1 MPYYKEN
8 TLFKTKNNRL
18 HIFQRKDAKTSNW
31 YGRTFIEKKQIQT
44 SSNTADKSKAI
55 IILEQ
60 WFDRLH
66 FKKSEGIQVHAKTF
80 IQCAKEFI
88 EFIKSDMSRAP
99 ISRSSIISRLNAILQ
114 YKIFHKLR
122 IDKVNYDIIKDFL
135 LWKNEQAQKKSK
147 ILSGKTLHGNLI
159 TISSFIKWCVE
170 KKYRKEKLEKL
181 TTKLLEKKFR
191 QQRTQRTHFTRKE
204 WQYLLS
210 VSRDRIKKARGKR
223 VSFDRRLLHEY
234 MIFMVGTGLRVN
246 EASGMKWEDT
256 QMIDKHNLNPNLKNT
271 FVDSFFGRLERYY
284 TINNVFGKKRRANKN
299 IGGGNSYFA
308 LEKILKLYKEY
319 NIKVAPNTK
328 IFLNR
333 SIRDGLNNLLKD
345 TDLKHTKIGEE
356 FVKRDAKS
364 FRHTHILFQIENGVP
379 TTDIAKNLDTS
390 TEMIDKF
397 YTANVQTEELIDR
410 LTKIN
415 RSQIKAVS

>member
-18 HIFQRKDAKTSNW
+18 HIFKRKDAKTNNW
-31 YGRTFIEKKQIQT
+31 YGRTFIEGKQTQT
-44 SSNTADKSKAI
+44 SSSTSDKNKAI

-66 FKKSEGIQVHAKTF
+66 FKKSEGIQVHSKTF

-88 EFIKSDMSRAP
+88 EHVKSDMSRAP
-99 ISRSSIISRLNAILQ
+99 ISRTSITSRFKTILQ
-114 YKIFHKLR
+114 YEPFHKIR
-122 IDKVNYDIIKDFL
+122 IDKVNYDIIRDFL

-147 ILSGKTLHGNLI
+147 TLSGKTLHGNLI

-191 QQRTQRTHFTRKE
+191 QQRTQRTHFTKKE

-234 MIFMVGTGLRVN
+234 MIFMVSTGLRVY
-246 EASGMKWEDT
+246 EASSMKWEDT
-256 QMIDKHNLNPNLKNT
+256 QMIDSHNLNPNLKKNY
-271 FVDSFFGRLERYY
+271 VDSFFGRLDRYY

-299 IGGGNSYFA
+299 IGSGSSYFA
-308 LEKILKLYKEY
+308 LQNILKLYNEY
-319 NIKVAPNTK
+319 NVKVAPNIK
-328 IFLNR
+328 IFINR
-333 SIRDGLNNLLKD
+333 SIRDGLNNLLKAA
-345 TDLKHTKIGEE
+345 DLKYKKIGEE

-364 FRHTHILFQIENGVP
+364 FRHTHILFSFESGVS
-379 TTDIAKNLDTS
+379 TSDIVQNLDTS
-390 TEMIDKF
+390 SEMIDKF

-410 LTKIN
+410 LTKIHIS
-415 RSQIKAVS
+415 RIKAVS

>member
-1 MPYYKEN
+1 MSYYKKN
-8 TLFKTKNNRL
+8 TLFKTKNNRI
-18 HIFQRKDAKTSNW
+18 HIFQRKDAKTNNW
-31 YGRTFIEKKQIQT
+31 YGRTFIEGKQTQT
-44 SSNTADKSKAI
+44 SSSTSDKNKAI

-60 WFDRLH
+60 CFDRLH

-80 IQCAKEFI
+80 AQCTKEFI
-88 EFIKSDMSRAP
+88 EFVKSDMSRAAN
-99 ISRSSIISRLNAILQ
+99 SRTSIVTRFNTILK
-114 YKIFHKLR
+114 YKAFHKVI
-122 IDKVNYDIIKDFL
+122 IDKINFDILKDFL
-135 LWKNEQAQKKSK
+135 LWRNQQAQIKSK

-159 TISSFIKWCVE
+159 TISSLINWCVE
-170 KKYRKEKLEKL
+170 KKYRKEKLVGL
-181 TTKLLEKKFR
+181 TTKLLEKKLR
-191 QQRTQRTHFTRKE
+191 LQRTQRSHFTRKE

-210 VSRDRIKKARGKR
+210 VLRDRIKKARGKR

-246 EASGMKWEDT
+246 EASNMKWEDT
-256 QMIDKHNLNPNLKNT
+256 QMIDKHNLNSNLKNT

-299 IGGGNSYFA
+299 IGSGNSYFD

-319 NIKVAPNTK
+319 NVKVAPNTN

-333 SIRDGLNNLLKD
+333 SIRDGLNNLLKN

-364 FRHTHILFQIENGVP
+364 FRHMNILFQIENGVS
-379 TTDIAKNLDTS
+379 TTDIAKNLDTL
-390 TEMIDKF
+390 TNMIDKF
-397 YTANVQTEELIDR
+397 YTNNVQTEELIDR

-415 RSQIKAVS
+415 RNNIKLAS

>member
-1 MPYYKEN
+1 MSYYKKN
-8 TLFKTKNNRL
+8 TLFKTKNNRI
-18 HIFQRKDAKTSNW
+18 HIFQRKDAKTNNW
-31 YGRTFIEKKQIQT
+31 YGRTFIDGKQTQT
-44 SSNTADKSKAI
+44 SSSTSDKNKAI

-60 WFDRLH
+60 CFDRLH

-80 IQCAKEFI
+80 AQCTKEFI
-88 EFIKSDMSRAP
+88 EFVKSDMSRAAN
-99 ISRSSIISRLNAILQ
+99 SRTSIVTRFNTILK
-114 YKIFHKLR
+114 YKAFHKVI
-122 IDKVNYDIIKDFL
+122 IDKINFDILKDFL
-135 LWKNEQAQKKSK
+135 LWRNQQAQIKSK

-159 TISSFIKWCVE
+159 TISSLINWCVE
-170 KKYRKEKLEKL
+170 KKYRKEKLVGL
-181 TTKLLEKKFR
+181 TTKLLEKKLR
-191 QQRTQRTHFTRKE
+191 LQRTQRTHFTRKE

-210 VSRDRIKKARGKR
+210 VLRDRIKKARGKR

-246 EASGMKWEDT
+246 EASNMKWEDT
-256 QMIDKHNLNPNLKNT
+256 QMIDKHNLNSNLKNT

-299 IGGGNSYFA
+299 IGSGNSYFD

-319 NIKVAPNTK
+319 NVKVAPNTN

-333 SIRDGLNNLLKD
+333 SIRDGLNNLLKN

-364 FRHTHILFQIENGVP
+364 FRHMNILFQIENGVS
-379 TTDIAKNLDTS
+379 TTDIAKNLDTL
-390 TEMIDKF
+390 TNMIDKF
-397 YTANVQTEELIDR
+397 YTNNVQTEELIDR

-415 RSQIKAVS
+415 RNNIKLAS

>member
-18 HIFQRKDAKTSNW
+18 HIFKRKDAKTNNW
-31 YGRTFIEKKQIQT
+31 YGRTFIEKKQTQT
-44 SSNTADKSKAI
+44 SSSTSDKNKAI

-66 FKKSEGIQVHAKTF
+66 FKKSEGIQVHSKTF

-88 EFIKSDMSRAP
+88 EYVKSDMSRAP
-99 ISRSSIISRLNAILQ
+99 ISRTSITSRFKTILQ
-114 YKIFHKLR
+114 YEPFHKIR
-122 IDKVNYDIIKDFL
+122 IDKVNYDIIRDFL

-147 ILSGKTLHGNLI
+147 TLSGKTLHGNLI

-191 QQRTQRTHFTRKE
+191 QQRTQRTHFTKKE

-234 MIFMVGTGLRVN
+234 MIFMVSTGLRVY
-246 EASGMKWEDT
+246 EASSMKWEDT
-256 QMIDKHNLNPNLKNT
+256 QMIDSHNLNPNLKKNY
-271 FVDSFFGRLERYY
+271 VDSFFGRLDRYY

-299 IGGGNSYFA
+299 IGSGSSYFA
-308 LEKILKLYKEY
+308 LQNILKLYNEY
-319 NIKVAPNTK
+319 NVKVAPNTK
-328 IFLNR
+328 IFINR
-333 SIRDGLNNLLKD
+333 SIRDGLNNLLKA
-345 TDLKHTKIGEE
+345 TDLKYKKIGEE

-364 FRHTHILFQIENGVP
+364 FRHTHILFSFESGVS
-379 TTDIAKNLDTS
+379 TSDIVQNLDTS
-390 TEMIDKF
+390 SEMIDKF

-410 LTKIN
+410 LTKIH
-415 RSQIKAVS
+415 RSRIKAVS

>member
-1 MPYYKEN
+1 MAYYKKN

-18 HIFQRKDAKTSNW
+18 HIFQRKDAKTNNW
-31 YGRTFIEKKQIQT
+31 YGRTFIEGKQTQT
-44 SSNTADKSKAI
+44 SSSTSDKNKAI
-55 IILEQ
+55 TILEQ

-66 FKKSEGIQVHAKTF
+66 FKKSEGIQVHSKTF

-88 EFIKSDMSRAP
+88 EHVKSDMSRAP
-99 ISRSSIISRLNAILQ
+99 ISRTSITSRFKTILQ
-114 YKIFHKLR
+114 YEPFHKIR
-122 IDKVNYDIIKDFL
+122 IDKVNYDIIRDFL

-147 ILSGKTLHGNLI
+147 TLSGKTLHGNLI

-191 QQRTQRTHFTRKE
+191 LQRTQRTNFTKKE

-210 VSRDRIKKARGKR
+210 VSRDRVKKARGMR

-234 MIFMVGTGLRVN
+234 MIFMVSTGLRVY
-246 EASGMKWEDT
+246 EASGMKWEDNE
-256 QMIDKHNLNPNLKNT
+256 MIDSHNLNPNLKNT
-271 FVDSFFGRLERYY
+271 YVDNFFGRLERYY
-284 TINNVFGKKRRANKN
+284 TKNNVFGKKRRANSN
-299 IGGGNSYFA
+299 IGGGSSYFA
-308 LEKILKLYKEY
+308 LQNILKLYKEY
-319 NIKVAPNTK
+319 NVKVAPNTK
-328 IFLNR
+328 IFINR
-333 SIRDGLNNLLKD
+333 SIRDGLNNLLKAA
-345 TDLKHTKIGEE
+345 DLKYTKIGEE

-364 FRHTHILFQIENGVP
+364 FRHTHILFQIENGAP
-379 TTDIAKNLDTS
+379 TAFIVKNLDTS
-390 TEMIDKF
+390 SQMIDKF
-397 YTANVQTEELIDR
+397 YTANIQTEELINR

>member
-1 MPYYKEN
+1 MPYYKKN
-8 TLFKTKNNRL
+8 TLFKTKKNRL
-18 HIFQRKDAKTSNW
+18 HIFQRKDVKTNNW
-31 YGRTFIEKKQIQT
+31 YGRTFIEGKQTQT
-44 SSNTADKSKAI
+44 SSNTSEKNKAI
-55 IILEQ
+55 KILEQ

-80 IQCAKEFI
+80 AQCAKEFI
-88 EFIKSDMSRAP
+88 EFVKSDMSRAP
-99 ISRSSIISRLNAILQ
+99 NSRTSIVTRFNTILK
-114 YKIFHKLR
+114 YKPFHKVR
-122 IDKVNYDIIKDFL
+122 IDKINFDILKDFL
-135 LWKNEQAQKKSK
+135 LWRSQQAQLKLKT
-147 ILSGKTLHGNLI
+147 LSGKTLHGNLI
-159 TISSFIKWCVE
+159 TISSLINWCVE
-170 KKYRKEKLEKL
+170 KKYRKEKLVGL
-181 TTKLLEKKFR
+181 TTKLLEKKLR
-191 QQRTQRTHFTRKE
+191 LQRTQRTHFTRKE

-223 VSFDRRLLHEY
+223 ISFDRRLLHEY

-246 EASGMKWEDT
+246 EVSNMKWGDT
-256 QMIDKHNLNPNLKNT
+256 QMIDRHNLNPNLKNT
-271 FVDSFFGRLERYY
+271 FVDSFFNRLERYY

-299 IGGGNSYFA
+299 IGGGSSYFA

-333 SIRDGLNNLLKD
+333 SIRDGLNNLLKR
-345 TDLKHTKIGEE
+345 TDLKHKKIGEE

-364 FRHTHILFQIENGVP
+364 FRHTHILFQIENSVP
-379 TTDIAKNLDTS
+379 TSDISKNLDTS

>member
-1 MPYYKEN
+1 MPYFKEN

-18 HIFQRKDAKTSNW
+18 HIFLRKDAKTNNW
-31 YGRTFIEKKQIQT
+31 YGRTFIEGKQTQT
-44 SSNTADKSKAI
+44 SSSTSDKNKAI

-66 FKKSEGIQVHAKTF
+66 FKKSEGIQVHSKTF
-80 IQCAKEFI
+80 IQCAKEFM
-88 EFIKSDMSRAP
+88 EYIKSDMSRAP
-99 ISRSSIISRLNAILQ
+99 SSRFSIISRFKTILK
-114 YKIFHKLR
+114 YEPFHKIR
-122 IDKVNYDIIKDFL
+122 IDKVNYDIIREFL

-147 ILSGKTLHGNLI
+147 TLRGKTLHGNLI

-191 QQRTQRTHFTRKE
+191 QQRTQRTHLTKKE

-210 VSRDRIKKARGKR
+210 NSRDRIKKARGKR

-234 MIFMVGTGLRVN
+234 MIFMVGTGLRVS
-246 EASGMKWEDT
+246 EASGMKWEDA

-284 TINNVFGKKRRANKN
+284 TINNVFGKKRRANRN
-299 IGGGNSYFA
+299 IGSGNSYFA

-319 NIKVAPNTK
+319 DVKVAPNTN
-328 IFLNR
+328 IFINR
-333 SIRDGLNNLLKD
+333 SIRDGLNNLLKA
-345 TDLKHTKIGEE
+345 TNLKYSKIGED

-364 FRHTHILFQIENGVP
+364 FRHTHIFFQIDNGVP

-390 TEMIDKF
+390 TDMIDKF

>member
-18 HIFQRKDAKTSNW
+18 HIFKRKDAKTNNW
-31 YGRTFIEKKQIQT
+31 YGRTFIEGKQTQT
-44 SSNTADKSKAI
+44 SSSTSDKNKAI

-66 FKKSEGIQVHAKTF
+66 FKKSEGIQVHSKTF

-88 EFIKSDMSRAP
+88 EHVKSDMSRAP
-99 ISRSSIISRLNAILQ
+99 ISRTSITSRFKTILQ
-114 YKIFHKLR
+114 YEPFHKIR
-122 IDKVNYDIIKDFL
+122 IDKVNYDIIRDFL

-147 ILSGKTLHGNLI
+147 TLSGKTLHGNLI

-191 QQRTQRTHFTRKE
+191 QQRTQRTHFTKKE

-234 MIFMVGTGLRVN
+234 MIFMVSTGLRVY
-246 EASGMKWEDT
+246 EASSMKWEDT
-256 QMIDKHNLNPNLKNT
+256 QMIDSHNLNPNLKKNY
-271 FVDSFFGRLERYY
+271 VDSFFGRLDRYY

-299 IGGGNSYFA
+299 IGSGSSYFA
-308 LEKILKLYKEY
+308 LQNILKLYNEY
-319 NIKVAPNTK
+319 NVKVAPNIK
-328 IFLNR
+328 IFINR
-333 SIRDGLNNLLKD
+333 SIRDGLNNLLKAA
-345 TDLKHTKIGEE
+345 DLKYKKIGEE

-364 FRHTHILFQIENGVP
+364 FRHTHILFSFESGVS
-379 TTDIAKNLDTS
+379 TSDIVQNLDTS
-390 TEMIDKF
+390 SEMIDKF

-410 LTKIN
+410 LTKIH
-415 RSQIKAVS
+415 RSRIKAVF

>member
-1 MPYYKEN
+1 MSYYKKN
-8 TLFKTKNNRL
+8 TLFKTKNNRI
-18 HIFQRKDAKTSNW
+18 HIFQRKDAKTNNW
-31 YGRTFIEKKQIQT
+31 YGRTFIEGKQTQT
-44 SSNTADKSKAI
+44 SSSTSDKNKAI

-60 WFDRLH
+60 CFDRLH

-80 IQCAKEFI
+80 AQCTKEFI
-88 EFIKSDMSRAP
+88 EFVKSDMSRAAN
-99 ISRSSIISRLNAILQ
+99 SRTSIVTRFNTILK
-114 YKIFHKLR
+114 YKAFHKVI
-122 IDKVNYDIIKDFL
+122 IDKINFDILKDFL
-135 LWKNEQAQKKSK
+135 LWRNQQAQIKSK

-159 TISSFIKWCVE
+159 TISSLINWCVE
-170 KKYRKEKLEKL
+170 KKYRKEKLVGL
-181 TTKLLEKKFR
+181 TTKLLEKKLR
-191 QQRTQRTHFTRKE
+191 LQRTQRSHFTRKE

-210 VSRDRIKKARGKR
+210 VLRDRIKKARGKR

-246 EASGMKWEDT
+246 EASNMKWEDT
-256 QMIDKHNLNPNLKNT
+256 QMIDKHNLNSNLKNT

-299 IGGGNSYFA
+299 IGSGNSYFD

-319 NIKVAPNTK
+319 NVKVAPNTN

-333 SIRDGLNNLLKD
+333 SIRDGLNNLLKN

-364 FRHTHILFQIENGVP
+364 FRHMNILFQIENGVS
-379 TTDIAKNLDTS
+379 TTDIAKNLDTL
-390 TEMIDKF
+390 TNMIDKF
-397 YTANVQTEELIDR
+397 YTNNVQTEELIDR

-415 RSQIKAVS
+415 RNNMKLAS

>member
-18 HIFQRKDAKTSNW
+18 HIFKRKDAKTNNW
-31 YGRTFIEKKQIQT
+31 YGRTFIEGKQTQT
-44 SSNTADKSKAI
+44 SSSTSDKNKAI

-66 FKKSEGIQVHAKTF
+66 FKKSEGIQVHSKTF

-88 EFIKSDMSRAP
+88 EHVKSDMSRAP
-99 ISRSSIISRLNAILQ
+99 ISRTSITSRFKTILQ
-114 YKIFHKLR
+114 YEPFHKIR
-122 IDKVNYDIIKDFL
+122 IDKVNYDIIRDFL

-147 ILSGKTLHGNLI
+147 TLSGKTLHGNLI

-191 QQRTQRTHFTRKE
+191 QQRTQRTHFTKKE

-234 MIFMVGTGLRVN
+234 MIFMVSTGLRVYQ
-246 EASGMKWEDT
+246 ASSMKWEDT
-256 QMIDKHNLNPNLKNT
+256 QMIDSHNLNPNLKKNY
-271 FVDSFFGRLERYY
+271 VDSFFGRLDRYY

-299 IGGGNSYFA
+299 IGSGSSYFA
-308 LEKILKLYKEY
+308 LQNILKLYNEY
-319 NIKVAPNTK
+319 NVKVAPNIK
-328 IFLNR
+328 IFINR
-333 SIRDGLNNLLKD
+333 SIRDGLNNLLKAA
-345 TDLKHTKIGEE
+345 DLKYKKIGEE

-364 FRHTHILFQIENGVP
+364 FRHTHILFSFESGVS
-379 TTDIAKNLDTS
+379 TSDIVQNLDTS
-390 TEMIDKF
+390 SEMIDKF

-410 LTKIN
+410 LTKIH
-415 RSQIKAVS
+415 RSRIKAVS

>member
-18 HIFQRKDAKTSNW
+18 HIFKRKDAKTNNW
-31 YGRTFIEKKQIQT
+31 YGRTFIEKKQTQT
-44 SSNTADKSKAI
+44 SSSTSDKNKAI

-66 FKKSEGIQVHAKTF
+66 FKKSEGIQVHSKTF

-88 EFIKSDMSRAP
+88 EYVKSDMSRAP
-99 ISRSSIISRLNAILQ
+99 ISRTSITSRFKTILQ
-114 YKIFHKLR
+114 YEPFHKIR
-122 IDKVNYDIIKDFL
+122 IDKVNYDIIRDFL

-147 ILSGKTLHGNLI
+147 TLSGKTLHGNLI

-191 QQRTQRTHFTRKE
+191 QQRTQRTHFTKKE

-234 MIFMVGTGLRVN
+234 MIFMVSTGLRVY
-246 EASGMKWEDT
+246 EASSMKWEDT
-256 QMIDKHNLNPNLKNT
+256 QMIDSHNLNPNLKKNY
-271 FVDSFFGRLERYY
+271 VDSFFGRLDRYY

-299 IGGGNSYFA
+299 IGSGSSYFA
-308 LEKILKLYKEY
+308 LQNILKLYNEY
-319 NIKVAPNTK
+319 NVKVAPNTK
-328 IFLNR
+328 IFINR
-333 SIRDGLNNLLKD
+333 SIRDGLNNLLKA
-345 TDLKHTKIGEE
+345 TDLKYKKIGEE

-364 FRHTHILFQIENGVP
+364 FRHTHILFSFENGVS
-379 TTDIAKNLDTS
+379 TSDIVKNLDTS
-390 TEMIDKF
+390 SEMIDKF
-397 YTANVQTEELIDR
+397 YTANVQTEELINR
-410 LTKIN
+410 LTKIH
-415 RSQIKAVS
+415 RSRIKAVS

>member
-1 MPYYKEN
+1 MPYYKEK

-18 HIFQRKDAKTSNW
+18 HIFKRKDAKTDNW
-31 YGRTFIEKKQIQT
+31 YGRTFIEGKQTQT
-44 SSNTADKSKAI
+44 SSSTSNKNKAI

-66 FKKSEGIQVHAKTF
+66 FKKNEGIQVHSKTF
-80 IQCAKEFI
+80 AQCAKEFI
-88 EFIKSDMSRAP
+88 EFIKNDMSRAP
-99 ISRSSIISRLNAILQ
+99 NSRTSITTRFNTILK
-114 YKIFHKLR
+114 YKPFHKLR
-122 IDKVNYDIIKDFL
+122 IDKINFDILKDFL
-135 LWKNEQAQKKSK
+135 LWRNEQAKLLSK
-147 ILSGKTLHGNLI
+147 TLSGKTLHGNLI
-159 TISSFIKWCVE
+159 TISSLINWCVE
-170 KKYRKEKLEKL
+170 KKYRKEKLPGL
-181 TTKLLEKKFR
+181 TTKLLEKKLR
-191 QQRTQRTHFTRKE
+191 QQRTQRTHFTKKE

-210 VSRDRIKKARGKR
+210 TSRDRIKKARGKR

-246 EASGMKWEDT
+246 EASNMKWEDA

-308 LEKILKLYKEY
+308 LENILKLYNEY
-319 NIKVAPNTK
+319 NVKVAPNTN

-333 SIRDGLNNLLKD
+333 SIRDGLNNLLKN
-345 TDLKHTKIGEE
+345 TDLKQKKIGEE

-364 FRHTHILFQIENGVP
+364 FRHTHILFQIENGVS

-390 TEMIDKF
+390 TNMIDKF
-397 YTANVQTEELIDR
+397 YTNNVQTEELIDR

-415 RSQIKAVS
+415 RTQLKIAN

>member
-18 HIFQRKDAKTSNW
+18 HIFKRKDAKTNNW
-31 YGRTFIEKKQIQT
+31 YGRTFIEGKQTQT
-44 SSNTADKSKAI
+44 SSSTSDKNKAI

-66 FKKSEGIQVHAKTF
+66 FKKSEGIQVHSKTF

-88 EFIKSDMSRAP
+88 EHVKSDMSRAP
-99 ISRSSIISRLNAILQ
+99 ISRTSITSRFKTILQ
-114 YKIFHKLR
+114 YEPFHKIR
-122 IDKVNYDIIKDFL
+122 IDKVNYDIIRDFL

-147 ILSGKTLHGNLI
+147 TLSGKTLHGNLI

-191 QQRTQRTHFTRKE
+191 QQRTQRTHFTKKE

-234 MIFMVGTGLRVN
+234 MIFMVSTGLRVY
-246 EASGMKWEDT
+246 EASSMKWEDT
-256 QMIDKHNLNPNLKNT
+256 QMIDSHNLNPNLKKNY
-271 FVDSFFGRLERYY
+271 VDSFFGRLDRYY

-299 IGGGNSYFA
+299 IGSGSSYFA
-308 LEKILKLYKEY
+308 LQNILKLYNEY
-319 NIKVAPNTK
+319 NVKVAPNIK
-328 IFLNR
+328 IFINR
-333 SIRDGLNNLLKD
+333 SIRDGLNNLLKAA
-345 TDLKHTKIGEE
+345 DLKYKKIGEE

-364 FRHTHILFQIENGVP
+364 FRHTHILFSFESGVS
-379 TTDIAKNLDTS
+379 TSDIVQNLDTS
-390 TEMIDKF
+390 SEMIDKF

-410 LTKIN
+410 LTKIH
-415 RSQIKAVS
+415 RSRIKAVS

>member
-18 HIFQRKDAKTSNW
+18 HIFKRKDAKTNNW
-31 YGRTFIEKKQIQT
+31 YGRTFIEGKQTQT
-44 SSNTADKSKAI
+44 SSSTSDKNKAI

-66 FKKSEGIQVHAKTF
+66 FKKSEGIQVHSKTF

-88 EFIKSDMSRAP
+88 EHVKSDMSRAP
-99 ISRSSIISRLNAILQ
+99 ISRTSITSRFKTILQ
-114 YKIFHKLR
+114 YEPFHKIR
-122 IDKVNYDIIKDFL
+122 IDKVNYDIIRDFL

-147 ILSGKTLHGNLI
+147 TLSGKTLHGNLI

-181 TTKLLEKKFR
+181 TTKLLEKNFR
-191 QQRTQRTHFTRKE
+191 QQRTQRTHFTKKE

-234 MIFMVGTGLRVN
+234 MIFMVSTGLRVY
-246 EASGMKWEDT
+246 EASSMKWEDT
-256 QMIDKHNLNPNLKNT
+256 QMIDSHNLNPNLNKNY
-271 FVDSFFGRLERYY
+271 VDSFFGRLDRYY

-299 IGGGNSYFA
+299 IGSGSSYFA
-308 LEKILKLYKEY
+308 LQNILKLYNEY
-319 NIKVAPNTK
+319 NVKVAPNIK
-328 IFLNR
+328 IFINR
-333 SIRDGLNNLLKD
+333 SIRDGLNNLLKAA
-345 TDLKHTKIGEE
+345 DLKYKKIGEE

-364 FRHTHILFQIENGVP
+364 FRHTHILFSFESGVS
-379 TTDIAKNLDTS
+379 TSDIVKNLDTS
-390 TEMIDKF
+390 SEMIDKF

-410 LTKIN
+410 LTKIH
-415 RSQIKAVS
+415 RSRIKAVS

>member
-18 HIFQRKDAKTSNW
+18 HIFQRKDAKTNNW
-31 YGRTFIEKKQIQT
+31 YARTFIEGKQTQT
-44 SSNTADKSKAI
+44 SSSTSDKNKAI

-66 FKKSEGIQVHAKTF
+66 FKKSEGIQVHSKTF
-80 IQCAKEFI
+80 IQCAKEFM
-88 EFIKSDMSRAP
+88 EYVKNDMSRAP
-99 ISRSSIISRLNAILQ
+99 ISRSSIISRFKTILQ
-114 YKIFHKLR
+114 YEPFHKIR
-122 IDKVNYDIIKDFL
+122 IDKVNYEVIRDFL

-147 ILSGKTLHGNLI
+147 TLSGKTLHGNLI
-159 TISSFIKWCVE
+159 TISSFINWCVE
-170 KKYRKEKLEKL
+170 KKYRKEKLEGL
-181 TTKLLEKKFR
+181 TTKLLEKKLR
-191 QQRTQRTHFTRKE
+191 QQRTQRTHFTKKE

-246 EASGMKWEDT
+246 EASNMKWEDT

-319 NIKVAPNTK
+319 NVKVAPNTN

-333 SIRDGLNNLLKD
+333 SIRDGLNNLLKN
-345 TDLKHTKIGEE
+345 TDLKHKKIGEE

-364 FRHTHILFQIENGVP
+364 FRHTNILFQIENGVP

-390 TEMIDKF
+390 TNMIDKF
-397 YTANVQTEELIDR
+397 YTNNVQTEELIDR

>member
-18 HIFQRKDAKTSNW
+18 HIFKRKDAKTNNW
-31 YGRTFIEKKQIQT
+31 YGRTFIEGKQTQT
-44 SSNTADKSKAI
+44 SSSTSDKNKAI

-66 FKKSEGIQVHAKTF
+66 FKKSEGIQVHSKTF

-88 EFIKSDMSRAP
+88 EHVKSDMSRAP
-99 ISRSSIISRLNAILQ
+99 ISRTSITSRFKTILQ
-114 YKIFHKLR
+114 YEPFHKIR
-122 IDKVNYDIIKDFL
+122 IDKVNYDIIRDFL

-147 ILSGKTLHGNLI
+147 TLSGKTLHGNLI

-191 QQRTQRTHFTRKE
+191 QQRTQRTHFTKKE

-210 VSRDRIKKARGKR
+210 ISRDRIKKARGKR

-234 MIFMVGTGLRVN
+234 MIFMVSTGLRVY
-246 EASGMKWEDT
+246 EASSMKWEDT
-256 QMIDKHNLNPNLKNT
+256 QMIDSHNLNPNLKKNY
-271 FVDSFFGRLERYY
+271 VDSFFGRLDRYY

-299 IGGGNSYFA
+299 IGSGSSYFA
-308 LEKILKLYKEY
+308 LQNILKLYNEY
-319 NIKVAPNTK
+319 NVKVAPNIK
-328 IFLNR
+328 IFINR
-333 SIRDGLNNLLKD
+333 SIRDGLNNLLKAA
-345 TDLKHTKIGEE
+345 DLKYKKIGEE

-364 FRHTHILFQIENGVP
+364 FRHTHILFSFESGVS
-379 TTDIAKNLDTS
+379 TSDIVKNLDTS
-390 TEMIDKF
+390 SEMIDKF

-410 LTKIN
+410 LTKIH
-415 RSQIKAVS
+415 RSRIKAVS

>member
-18 HIFQRKDAKTSNW
+18 HIFQRKDAKTNNW
-31 YGRTFIEKKQIQT
+31 YGRTFIEGKQTQT
-44 SSNTADKSKAI
+44 TSNTSDKNKAT

-66 FKKSEGIQVHAKTF
+66 FKKSEGIQVHSKTF
-80 IQCAKEFI
+80 IQCAKEFM
-88 EFIKSDMSRAP
+88 EYIKSDMSRAP
-99 ISRSSIISRLNAILQ
+99 SSRFSIISRLKTILH
-114 YKIFHKLR
+114 YELFHKIR
-122 IDKVNYDIIKDFL
+122 IDKVNYDVIRDFL

-147 ILSGKTLHGNLI
+147 TLSGKTLHGNLI

-191 QQRTQRTHFTRKE
+191 LQRTRRTHFTKKE
-204 WQYLLS
+204 WQHLLS
-210 VSRDRIKKARGKR
+210 VSRDRIKNARGKR
-223 VSFDRRLLHEY
+223 VSFDRKLLHEY

-246 EASGMKWEDT
+246 EASGMKWEDA

-284 TINNVFGKKRRANKN
+284 TINNVFGKKRRANRN
-299 IGGGNSYFA
+299 IGSGNSYFA

-319 NIKVAPNTK
+319 DVKVAPNTN
-328 IFLNR
+328 IFINR
-333 SIRDGLNNLLKD
+333 SIRDGLNNLLKAAN
-345 TDLKHTKIGEE
+345 LKYTKIGEE

-364 FRHTHILFQIENGVP
+364 FRHTHIFFQIDNGVP

-390 TEMIDKF
+390 TDMIDKF

-415 RSQIKAVS
+415 RSQIKVVS

>member
-18 HIFQRKDAKTSNW
+18 HIFKRKDAKTNNW
-31 YGRTFIEKKQIQT
+31 YGRTFIEGKQTQT
-44 SSNTADKSKAI
+44 SSSTSDKNKAI

-66 FKKSEGIQVHAKTF
+66 FKKSEGIQVHSKTF

-88 EFIKSDMSRAP
+88 EHVKSDMSRAP
-99 ISRSSIISRLNAILQ
+99 ISRTSITSRFKTILQ
-114 YKIFHKLR
+114 YEPFHKIR
-122 IDKVNYDIIKDFL
+122 IDKVNYDIIRDFL

-147 ILSGKTLHGNLI
+147 TLSGKTLHGNLI

-191 QQRTQRTHFTRKE
+191 QQRTQRTHFTKKE

-210 VSRDRIKKARGKR
+210 VSRDRVKKARGMR

-234 MIFMVGTGLRVN
+234 MIFMVSTGLRVY

-256 QMIDKHNLNPNLKNT
+256 QMIDSHNLNPNLKKNY
-271 FVDSFFGRLERYY
+271 VDSFFGRLDRYY

-299 IGGGNSYFA
+299 IGSGSSYFA
-308 LEKILKLYKEY
+308 LQNILKLYNEY
-319 NIKVAPNTK
+319 NVKVAPNIK
-328 IFLNR
+328 IFINR
-333 SIRDGLNNLLKD
+333 SIRDGLNNLLKAA
-345 TDLKHTKIGEE
+345 DLKYKKIGEE

-364 FRHTHILFQIENGVP
+364 FRHTHILFSFESGVS
-379 TTDIAKNLDTS
+379 TSDIVKNLDTS
-390 TEMIDKF
+390 SEMIDKF

-410 LTKIN
+410 LTKIH
-415 RSQIKAVS
+415 RSRIKAVS

>member
-18 HIFQRKDAKTSNW
+18 HIFKRKDAKTNNW
-31 YGRTFIEKKQIQT
+31 YGRTFIEGKQTQT
-44 SSNTADKSKAI
+44 SSSTSDKNKAI

-66 FKKSEGIQVHAKTF
+66 FKKSEGIQVHSKTF

-88 EFIKSDMSRAP
+88 EHVKSDMSRAP
-99 ISRSSIISRLNAILQ
+99 ISRTSITSRFKTILQ
-114 YKIFHKLR
+114 YEPFHKIR
-122 IDKVNYDIIKDFL
+122 IDKVNYDIIRDFL

-147 ILSGKTLHGNLI
+147 TLSGKTLHGNLI

-191 QQRTQRTHFTRKE
+191 QQRTQRTHFTKKE

-210 VSRDRIKKARGKR
+210 VSRDRVKKARGMR

-234 MIFMVGTGLRVN
+234 MIFMVSTGLRVY

-256 QMIDKHNLNPNLKNT
+256 QMIDSHNLNPNLKKNY
-271 FVDSFFGRLERYY
+271 VDSFFCRLDRYY

-299 IGGGNSYFA
+299 IGSGSSYFA
-308 LEKILKLYKEY
+308 LQNILKLYNEY
-319 NIKVAPNTK
+319 NVKVAPNIK
-328 IFLNR
+328 IFINR
-333 SIRDGLNNLLKD
+333 SIRDGLNNLLKAA
-345 TDLKHTKIGEE
+345 DLKYKKIGEE

-364 FRHTHILFQIENGVP
+364 FRHTHILFSFESGVS
-379 TTDIAKNLDTS
+379 TSDIVKNLDTS
-390 TEMIDKF
+390 SEMIDKF

-410 LTKIN
+410 LTKIH
-415 RSQIKAVS
+415 RSRIKAVS

>member
-18 HIFQRKDAKTSNW
+18 HIFQRKDAKTNNW
-31 YGRTFIEKKQIQT
+31 YGRTFIEGKQTQT
-44 SSNTADKSKAI
+44 SSSTSDKNKAI

-66 FKKSEGIQVHAKTF
+66 FKKSEGIQVHSKTF
-80 IQCAKEFI
+80 IQCAKEFM
-88 EFIKSDMSRAP
+88 EYIKSDMSRAP
-99 ISRSSIISRLNAILQ
+99 SSRFSIISRFKTILQ
-114 YKIFHKLR
+114 YEPFHKIR
-122 IDKVNYDIIKDFL
+122 IDKVNYDVIRDFL

-170 KKYRKEKLEKL
+170 KKYRKEKLERL

-191 QQRTQRTHFTRKE
+191 LQRTQRTHFTKKE
-204 WQYLLS
+204 WQHLLS
-210 VSRDRIKKARGKR
+210 ASRDRIKNARGKR

-271 FVDSFFGRLERYY
+271 FVDSFF
-284 TINNVFGKKRRANKN
+284 
-299 IGGGNSYFA
+299 A
-308 LEKILKLYKEY
+308 LEKIIKLYKKY
-319 NIKVAPNTK
+319 NVKVAPNTK
-328 IFLNR
+328 IFINR
-333 SIRDGLNNLLKD
+333 SIRDGLNNLLKA
-345 TDLKHTKIGEE
+345 TNLKYKKIGEE

-364 FRHTHILFQIENGVP
+364 FRHTHIFFQIDNGVP

-390 TEMIDKF
+390 TDMIDKF

>member
-1 MPYYKEN
+1 MEY
-8 TLFKTKNNRL
+8 
-18 HIFQRKDAKTSNW
+18 
-31 YGRTFIEKKQIQT
+31 
-44 SSNTADKSKAI
+44 
-55 IILEQ
+55 
-60 WFDRLH
+60 
-66 FKKSEGIQVHAKTF
+66 
-80 IQCAKEFI
+80 
-88 EFIKSDMSRAP
+88 IKSDMSRAP
-99 ISRSSIISRLNAILQ
+99 SSRFSIISRFKTILK
-114 YKIFHKLR
+114 YEPFHKIR
-122 IDKVNYDIIKDFL
+122 IDKVNYDIIREFL

-147 ILSGKTLHGNLI
+147 TLRGKTLHGNLI

-191 QQRTQRTHFTRKE
+191 QQRTQRTHLTKKE

-210 VSRDRIKKARGKR
+210 ISRDRIKKARGKR
-223 VSFDRRLLHEY
+223 ISFDRRLLHEY
-234 MIFMVGTGLRVN
+234 MIFMVGTGLRVS
-246 EASGMKWEDT
+246 EASGMKWEDA

-284 TINNVFGKKRRANKN
+284 TINNVFGKKRRANRN
-299 IGGGNSYFA
+299 IGSGNSYFA

-319 NIKVAPNTK
+319 DVKVAPNTN
-328 IFLNR
+328 IFINR
-333 SIRDGLNNLLKD
+333 SIRDGLNNLLKA
-345 TDLKHTKIGEE
+345 TNLKYSKIGED

-364 FRHTHILFQIENGVP
+364 FRHTHIFFQIDNGVP

-390 TEMIDKF
+390 TDMIDKF